1 VRPPAS
7 TSDRSAISRDIVV
20 MGVAI
25 FDGESAVVN
34 LRFLME
40 LGSARTE
47 VHGKSLD
54 S

>member
-1 VRPPAS
+1 
-7 TSDRSAISRDIVV
+7 

-25 FDGESAVVN
+25 FDGESAVGN

-47 VHGKSLD
+47 SRWKIAGFLRKRLVS
-54 S
+54 